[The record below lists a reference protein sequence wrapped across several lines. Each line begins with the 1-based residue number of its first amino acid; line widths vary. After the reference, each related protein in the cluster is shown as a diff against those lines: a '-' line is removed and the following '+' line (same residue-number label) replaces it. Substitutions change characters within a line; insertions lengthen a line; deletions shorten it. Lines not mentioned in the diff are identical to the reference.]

1 MIAGIN
7 ATINLNINPKWFT
20 LDRSEAYIGVM
31 IDDLINRGAPEPYRM
46 FTSRAEFRLLLRSD
60 NADQR
65 LTDKGLE
72 YGVIGQKR
80 EMFWKKKKQFLQQSY
95 KIMDNLSAKPSLLK
109 KFSLPITRTGKA
121 RSPKD
126 ILSSGKYKIK
136 DLFDIW
142 PNLKEIPNDLHSQ
155 IEIDC
160 IYKVYLKRQKEDI
173 KIYQQENKT
182 LIPIDCDFNNI
193 KGLSNEIKEILKN
206 VKPKTVAQASNLPG
220 FTPTATLLL
229 LRHLKRNKIDKVANE
244 Y

>member
-1 MIAGIN
+1 
-7 ATINLNINPKWFT
+7 
-20 LDRSEAYIGVM
+20 
-31 IDDLINRGAPEPYRM
+31 
-46 FTSRAEFRLLLRSD
+46 
-60 NADQR
+60 
-65 LTDKGLE
+65 
-72 YGVIGQKR
+72 
-80 EMFWKKKKQFLQQSY
+80 MFWKKKKQFLQQSY

-136 DLFDIW
+136 DLFEIW

-182 LIPIDCDFNNI
+182 LIPIDLHNFKNN
-193 KGLSNEIKEILKN
+193 
-206 VKPKTVAQASNLPG
+206 T
-220 FTPTATLLL
+220 
-229 LRHLKRNKIDKVANE
+229 
-244 Y
+244 